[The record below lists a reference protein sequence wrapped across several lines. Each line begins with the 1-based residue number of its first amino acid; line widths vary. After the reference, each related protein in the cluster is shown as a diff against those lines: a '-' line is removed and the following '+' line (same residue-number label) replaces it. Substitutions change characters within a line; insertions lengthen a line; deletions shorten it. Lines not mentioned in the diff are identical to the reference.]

1 MVNIEPHIEVYN
13 VPKMISSVYGAA
25 GKVALIGAFPCDD
38 FQIGIF
44 DDVEEAQKAVL
55 GDYKLPN
62 DTTIENASKTVV
74 PTDFV
79 SFYCLEHCFISNNAQ
94 THGAESILLVNTNY
108 GKETLAHNSTNADIA
123 NAFTLLAEE
132 DFDILTFAEPI
143 SLAVEDSGTYV
154 LNPLFETIKT
164 FNDTMFLNQKP
175 FGLISGFDLANAT
188 VAILSS
194 FKALFQ
200 EQGIF
205 KAITTPVRYA
215 GDAESLNIAQSG
227 CWHAAF
233 TAGRAVNLS
242 ETGKVYEGLIGENS
256 KDLYPKTGAV
266 GAVTWETLLNNGLH
280 TTKYRN
286 RREQTIQCLSNITP
300 ADYDMKIERVK
311 NYMIKRFTLADII
324 GEDNDPLTRDRV
336 EALFEYEKQLAIR
349 NNFIV
354 DMDYEVICVDAQTV
368 KAKVY
373 MYINDIIRVVKLN
386 VTMDITAYTEEEA

>member
-1 MVNIEPHIEVYN
+1 MVNIEPHIETYN
-13 VPKMISSVYGAA
+13 VPKMIKSIYGTA
-25 GKVALIGAFPCDD
+25 GKVAVIGAFPCDD

-44 DDVEEAQKAVL
+44 DDVKEAQEAVL
-55 GDYKLPN
+55 GDYKLPD
-62 DTTIENASKTVV
+62 DTSIENANKTVV
-74 PTDFV
+74 PTNFV
-79 SFYCLEHCFISNNAQ
+79 SFYCIEHCFISKNDQ

-108 GKETLAHNSTNADIA
+108 GKETLTYASTNADISA
-123 NAFTLLAEE
+123 AFTLLAEE

-143 SLAVEDSGTYV
+143 SIATLDDNTYI
-154 LNPLFETIKT
+154 LNPVLQTIKT

-175 FGLISGFDLANAT
+175 FGLITGFDLSNVT
-188 VAILSS
+188 TTILAS
-194 FKALFQ
+194 FNALFK

-205 KAITTPVRYA
+205 KAVTTPVRFA
-215 GDAESLNIAQSG
+215 GDANALTIAQSG

-256 KDLYPKTGAV
+256 KELYPKTGTI
-266 GAVTWETLLNNGLH
+266 TWETLLNNGLH

-286 RREQTIQCLSNITP
+286 RRLQTIQCLSNVTP
-300 ADYDMKIERVK
+300 AGYDMKIERVK

-324 GEDNDPLTRDRV
+324 GEDNSPLTRNRV

-349 NNFIV
+349 NNFLV
-354 DMDYEVICVDAQTV
+354 DMDYEVLCVDAQTV
-368 KAKVY
+368 KAKVH
-373 MYINDIIRVVKLN
+373 MYINDIIRVVVLN

>member
-79 SFYCLEHCFISNNAQ
+79 SFYCLEHCFISNNTQ

-108 GKETLAHNSTNADIA
+108 GKETLAYNSTNADIA

-143 SLAVEDSGTYV
+143 SIAVDGD

-164 FNDTMFLNQKP
+164 FNDAMFLNQKP
-175 FGLISGFDLANAT
+175 FGLITGFDLANAT
-188 VAILSS
+188 AEILSS

-256 KDLYPKTGAV
+256 KDLYPKTGD
-266 GAVTWETLLNNGLH
+266 VTWETLLNNGLH

-286 RREQTIQCLSNITP
+286 RRLQTIQCLSNITP

-324 GEDNDPLTRDRV
+324 GEDNSPLTRNRV
-336 EALFEYEKQLAIR
+336 EGLFEYEKQLAIR
-349 NNFIV
+349 NNFLA
-354 DMDYEVICVDAQTV
+354 DMDYEILCIDTETV
-368 KAKVY
+368 KAKIQ
-373 MYINDIIRVVKLN
+373 MYINDIIRVVILN

>member
-79 SFYCLEHCFISNNAQ
+79 SFYCLEHCFISNNTQ

-108 GKETLAHNSTNADIA
+108 GKETLAYNSTNADIA

-143 SLAVEDSGTYV
+143 SIAVDGD

-164 FNDTMFLNQKP
+164 FNDAMFLNQKP
-175 FGLISGFDLANAT
+175 FGLITGFDLANAT
-188 VAILSS
+188 AEILSS

-205 KAITTPVRYA
+205 KAITTPVRYV

-256 KDLYPKTGAV
+256 KDLYPKTGD
-266 GAVTWETLLNNGLH
+266 VTWETLLNNGLH

-286 RREQTIQCLSNITP
+286 RRLQTIQCLSNITP

-324 GEDNDPLTRDRV
+324 GEDNSPLTRNRV
-336 EALFEYEKQLAIR
+336 EGLFEYEKQLAIR
-349 NNFIV
+349 NNFLA
-354 DMDYEVICVDAQTV
+354 DMDYEILCIDTETV
-368 KAKVY
+368 KAKIQ
-373 MYINDIIRVVKLN
+373 MYINDIIRVVILN